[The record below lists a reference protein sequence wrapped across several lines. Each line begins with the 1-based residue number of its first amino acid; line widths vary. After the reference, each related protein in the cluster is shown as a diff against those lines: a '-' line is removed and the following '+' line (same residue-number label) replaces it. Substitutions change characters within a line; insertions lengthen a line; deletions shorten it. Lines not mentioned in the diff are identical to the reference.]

1 MTEREIQ
8 KRIVQRLKDLGLLFL
23 HVPNEGKRNPKTAA
37 LLKSM
42 GMRRGAPDLLIFDS
56 PLDGSKGLAL
66 EVKTEKGKTS
76 IYQDL
81 YLSSMRERGWK
92 AEVGKGLIECERII
106 EMNYSERDEQ

>member
-1 MTEREIQ
+1 MRFSFKIQEKSKDGGENMTEREIQ

-56 PLDGSKGLAL
+56 PLDGSKGLG
-66 EVKTEKGKTS
+66 T
-76 IYQDL
+76 I
-81 YLSSMRERGWK
+81 
-92 AEVGKGLIECERII
+92 
-106 EMNYSERDEQ
+106 